1 MTSGCS
7 SAQSVL
13 TWAVTYQT
21 SGSLCVLVSFLSL
34 ALMSIMLGQD
44 FPRMSGSF
52 PRCWDGADVMEAK
65 QLLWFC
71 SGSVRLVRRTFLVCR
86 ILYNFCLIRRPWFKQ
101 GFGQCAAGTKCG
113 PTDLPEGS
121 YECPLWSGEP
131 TQWVSTSLYESPFDI
146 SLQSSSQ
153 WSWCWKTSERPVR
166 PGRSAFAANANAAQA
181 ATTSVTATLQ
191 TLELMSLLPGSCYP
205 PFTRILGRAK
215 T

>member
-1 MTSGCS
+1 MGSDIPDIR
-7 SAQSVL
+7 L
-13 TWAVTYQT
+13 TV
-21 SGSLCVLVSFLSL
+21 CVGEFPF

-113 PTDLPEGS
+113 PTDLPEGGH
-121 YECPLWSGEP
+121 ECPLWSGEP
-131 TQWVSTSLYESPFDI
+131 TQWVSTSLHESPFNI
-146 SLQSSSQ
+146 SLQSSTQ
-153 WSWCWKTSERPVR
+153 WNQCWKTAARPAW
-166 PGRSAFAANANAAQA
+166 PGRSVSAANANAAQA
-181 ATTSVTATLQ
+181 AATSATAALQ
-191 TLELMSLLPGSCYP
+191 TLDLMLLLPGSCYP
-205 PFTRILGRAK
+205 PFHQNTCKSKNQVLCFKISFA
-215 T
+215 